1 MDLVLHLLPTAYTLR
16 HARGPVNQPSVSKDG
31 LLWTTLFTHV
41 DDCFLNEPGSTST
54 WPLEPPRMRRD
65 PRMQQHPHPADEKKR
80 LGTDALP
87 QRQRIGTL
95 RNGEGRAA
103 QLTTAGL
110 TSRRFQ
116 FIPDGSRRSIR
127 FEIGA
132 SYDPDTTQQKHVKTA
147 AADGSHRF
155 VSSTLSGKTSSALK
169 TINLDKSC
177 TWLATGVLR
186 RIERGRLVSYRPR
199 CSSTPP
205 SMITPSSST
214 GS

>member
-1 MDLVLHLLPTAYTLR
+1 
-16 HARGPVNQPSVSKDG
+16 
-31 LLWTTLFTHV
+31 
-41 DDCFLNEPGSTST
+41 
-54 WPLEPPRMRRD
+54 
-65 PRMQQHPHPADEKKR
+65 
-80 LGTDALP
+80 
-87 QRQRIGTL
+87 
-95 RNGEGRAA
+95 
-103 QLTTAGL
+103 L

-116 FIPDGSRRSIR
+116 FIPDWSRRPIR

-132 SYDPDTTQQKHVKTA
+132 SYDPDTAQQKHVKTA
-147 AADGSHRF
+147 AADGNQRF